1 MGLIKRRL
9 ILFRVFI
16 KTHYKENFFEPHL
29 DLRRSTAPGIIH
41 TENKCFSLDYK
52 TQIFPIFFSTIKDI
66 PMILIQQ

>member
-29 DLRRSTAPGIIH
+29 DLRRSAAPDSMH
-41 TENKCFSLDYK
+41 RS
-52 TQIFPIFFSTIKDI
+52 IFAHGKLETSIDI
-66 PMILIQQ
+66 LMVNSFMH